1 MRNLGP
7 IELETKRLFL
17 RRFVVEDAKAMF
29 ENWASDSENVRYVT
43 WDPHPHPQVTQASI
57 ERWLRHYQEEN
68 TYKWAICKKEDT
80 KQVIGDISVVSQD
93 PQKEICEV
101 GYILGKNFWGQG
113 IMTEALKAVLH
124 FLLLEVGFKEVQAK
138 YVSLNPASGRVMEKA
153 GMHYLTTLPNAVARK
168 GYIGDQITYTIHS
181 SNL

>member
-1 MRNLGP
+1 MRNLGS

-43 WDPHPHPQVTQASI
+43 WDPHPNPQVTQASI
-57 ERWLRHYQEEN
+57 ERWLLHYQEEN
-68 TYKWAICKKEDT
+68 SYKWAICKKENP

>member
-1 MRNLGP
+1 MRNLGS

-43 WDPHPHPQVTQASI
+43 WDPHPNPQLTQASI
-57 ERWLRHYQEEN
+57 ERWLLHYQEEN
-68 TYKWAICKKEDT
+68 TYKWAICKKEDP

-101 GYILGKNFWGQG
+101 GYILGKKFWGQG

>member
-1 MRNLGP
+1 MRNLGS

-43 WDPHPHPQVTQASI
+43 WDPHPNPQVTQASI
-57 ERWLRHYQEEN
+57 ERWLLHYQEEN
-68 TYKWAICKKEDT
+68 SYKWAICKKENL

-93 PQKEICEV
+93 SQKEMCEV

-113 IMTEALKAVLH
+113 IMTEALRAVLH

>member
-1 MRNLGP
+1 MRNLGS

-17 RRFVVEDAKAMF
+17 RRFGLEDAKAMF

-43 WDPHPHPQVTQASI
+43 WDPHPNPQVTQASI
-57 ERWLRHYQEEN
+57 ERWLLHYQEEN
-68 TYKWAICKKEDT
+68 SYKWAICKKENP

-93 PQKEICEV
+93 PHKEICEV

-168 GYIGDQITYTIHS
+168 GYIGDQIIYTIHS

>member
-1 MRNLGP
+1 MRNLGS

-43 WDPHPHPQVTQASI
+43 WDPHPNPQVTQASI
-57 ERWLRHYQEEN
+57 ERWLLHYQEEN
-68 TYKWAICKKEDT
+68 TYKWVICKKEDP

-101 GYILGKNFWGQG
+101 GYILGKKFWGQG